1 MSELSID
8 MMDDVEAQDYELM
21 RFECWYHSVVDDVA
35 NLIRSN
41 GYDKVMLD
49 VHHVLERLEL
59 KDNGQ

>member
-1 MSELSID
+1 MDEQ
-8 MMDDVEAQDYELM
+8 MMLDYEQMEDDVV
-21 RFECWYHSVVDDVA
+21 RFECWYYSVVDDVA

>member
-1 MSELSID
+1 MID
-8 MMDDVEAQDYELM
+8 EQMMLDYEQMGDDVV